1 MLCGATLSFRG
12 KPGTERYAR
21 EAPAGKVSGDD
32 VTRDSAASQLT
43 RPPVDLPVLGKFAGY
58 DILGR
63 LALGGMAE
71 ILLARHSNTEG
82 DHRFLVVKRILP
94 HFEQDN
100 DFVQMFLDEARIG
113 MQLKHPNICQFHQ
126 FGADEGSHFIVM
138 EWVNGVP
145 LGRLIRKARN
155 SGGVG
160 LPIAIRIGVDVAR
173 ALHYAHI
180 ANDEHGEPFN
190 IIHRDVSPHNI
201 MIGYTGAVKLLDFG
215 IAKAD
220 HRAHKTQAGVVKGKF
235 AYMAPE
241 QCTAGQADHRLDIFA
256 LGVCLFETL
265 TGRSLYRRQTEAATM
280 RAVIMDPVPS
290 LKERLPDVSDELDR
304 ILQKALAKE
313 ASDRY
318 ASAEAFARDLEE
330 FGKANKLF
338 ATQREVADFVRKVFP
353 EEFTRGPRVD
363 TVPFGASITLDMH
376 HANDSSSAKS
386 YVSQIPGALRELEV
400 DVGGYG
406 DELGHLLDSPVV
418 APLPLPASQPAN
430 SDPQA
435 AWAPS
440 EDAPKGAPKR
450 ATPKKSTSGTKKSS
464 GFGWKGIVITLI
476 LLLGGVA
483 VAHEHTD
490 IVKDAVGNLSEMFE
504 EKGPPEVAVDDN
516 PLLREHGARILVASS
531 PPGAKVYLDGK
542 EQGVTPVALTGLM
555 RGDYRVRV
563 ETPGFASWST
573 KVEVSNGE
581 TAGVTARLLGKQGGA
596 QPGAFGRVSIDTT
609 PPADA
614 YVAGDLVGRTP
625 IDLVYAPI
633 GRVTFDFELPDGRK
647 VSREVD
653 VKSDG
658 LARARFDLSDA
669 KR

>member
-1 MLCGATLSFRG
+1 MP
-12 KPGTERYAR
+12 K
-21 EAPAGKVSGDD
+21 
-32 VTRDSAASQLT
+32 
-43 RPPVDLPVLGKFAGY
+43 PPVDLPILGKFAGY

-71 ILLARHSNTEG
+71 ILLARHSNTDG
-82 DHRFLVVKRILP
+82 DHRYLVVKRILP

-100 DFVQMFLDEARIG
+100 DFVQMFLDEAKIG

-138 EWVNGVP
+138 EWINGMP
-145 LGRLIRKARN
+145 LGRLIRKARK

-160 LPIAIRIGVDVAR
+160 LPIALRIGIDVAR

-201 MIGYTGAVKLLDFG
+201 MIAYNGAVKLLDFG

-256 LGVCLFETL
+256 LGVCIFETI
-265 TGRSLYRRQTEAATM
+265 TGRSLYRRKTEAATM

-290 LKERLPDVSDELDR
+290 LKERLPDVPDELDK

-313 ASDRY
+313 AGDRFDSAADF
-318 ASAEAFARDLEE
+318 ASALEQFARDNDMV
-330 FGKANKLF
+330 GK
-338 ATQREVADFVRKVFP
+338 QREVADFVKKVFP

-376 HANDSSSAKS
+376 HANDSSSSGDASSSKS
-386 YVSQIPGALRELEV
+386 YVSQIPGAIRELEV
-400 DVGGYG
+400 DGGG
-406 DELGHLLDSPVV
+406 LDMDLGHLLDSPVV
-418 APLPLPASQPAN
+418 APLPPPAN
-430 SDPQA
+430 TTGPAMSQRPTQDPSRSIPRRA
-435 AWAPS
+435 APARSMGPKTPS
-440 EDAPKGAPKR
+440 R
-450 ATPKKSTSGTKKSS
+450 
-464 GFGWKGIVITLI
+464 FGWKQLMLVLVVA
-476 LLLGGVA
+476 LGGLA
-483 VAHEHTD
+483 VAYDQTD
-490 IVKDAVGNLSEMFE
+490 VVKDAVKNVEGMFE
-504 EKGPPEVAVDDN
+504 EKGPPEVAVDEN

-542 EQGVTPVALTGLM
+542 EQGVSPVALTGLM
-555 RGDYRVRV
+555 HGQYRVRV
-563 ETPGFASWST
+563 EAPGFASWSS
-573 KVEVSNGE
+573 KVEVGHGE

-596 QPGAFGRVSIDTT
+596 TPGAFGRVRIETT
-609 PPADA
+609 PPADV
-614 YVAGDLVGRTP
+614 YLAGDLLGRTP
-625 IDLVYAPI
+625 IETVYAPL
-633 GRVTFDFELPDGRK
+633 GRITLDFELPDGSK
-647 VSREVD
+647 VSRRVV
-653 VKSDG
+653 VKKDG
-658 LARARFDLSDA
+658 IARARFDLLSG
-669 KR
+669 R

>member
-1 MLCGATLSFRG
+1 M
-12 KPGTERYAR
+12 
-21 EAPAGKVSGDD
+21 
-32 VTRDSAASQLT
+32 
-43 RPPVDLPVLGKFAGY
+43 
-58 DILGR
+58 
-63 LALGGMAE
+63 
-71 ILLARHSNTEG
+71 
-82 DHRFLVVKRILP
+82 VVKRILP

-113 MQLKHPNICQFHQ
+113 MQLKHPNIIQFHQ

-145 LGRLIRKARN
+145 LGRMIRKARK

-160 LPIAIRIGVDVAR
+160 LPIAIRVGVDVAR

-190 IIHRDVSPHNI
+190 IVHRDVSPHNI

-290 LKERLPDVSDELDR
+290 LKERLPDVADELDK
-304 ILQKALAKE
+304 ILQKALSKE
-313 ASDRY
+313 PGDRF
-318 ASAEAFARDLEE
+318 ATAEEFANELER
-330 FGKANKLF
+330 FGKATQQF
-338 ATQREVADFVRKVFP
+338 ATQREVADFVKKVFP

-376 HANDSSSAKS
+376 QANDSSSSKS
-386 YVSQIPGALRELEV
+386 YVSQVPGAIRELEI
-400 DVGGYG
+400 DGNGAG
-406 DELGHLLDSPVV
+406 LDLGHLLDAPIV
-418 APLPLPASQPAN
+418 APLPSPDAERQASGPELSQR
-430 SDPQA
+430 STL
-435 AWAPS
+435 
-440 EDAPKGAPKR
+440 DAPKTIPKRVAPKKGSVGAKR
-450 ATPKKSTSGTKKSS
+450 PSRV
-464 GFGWKGIVITLI
+464 GWKQLAMVIL
-476 LLLGGVA
+476 LLLGGTA
-483 VAHEHTD
+483 VAYEQSD
-490 IVKDAVGNLSEMFE
+490 VVKDAVGSIEGMFE
-504 EKGPPEVAVDDN
+504 DKGPPEIAIDDN

-531 PPGAKVYLDGK
+531 PPGAKVFLDGK

-555 RGDYRVRV
+555 QGDYRVRV
-563 ETPGFASWST
+563 EAPGFASWAT
-573 KVEVSNGE
+573 KVEVAHGE
-581 TAGVTARLLGKQGGA
+581 TAGVSAGLLGKQGGA
-596 QPGAFGRVSIDTT
+596 KPGAFGRVSIETT
-609 PPADA
+609 PPSDV
-614 YVAGDLVGRTP
+614 YMAGDLIGRTP
-625 IDLVYAPI
+625 METVYAPL
-633 GRVTFDFELPDGRK
+633 GRVTFDFELPDGRT
-647 VSREVD
+647 VSRRVS

-658 LARARFDLSDA
+658 VARARFDLNHG
-669 KR
+669 RR

>member
-1 MLCGATLSFRG
+1 M
-12 KPGTERYAR
+12 PM
-21 EAPAGKVSGDD
+21 
-32 VTRDSAASQLT
+32 
-43 RPPVDLPVLGKFAGY
+43 PPVDLPVLGKFAGY
-58 DILGR
+58 DVLGR

-71 ILLARHSNTEG
+71 ILLVRHANTDG
-82 DHRFLVVKRILP
+82 DHRYLVVKRILP
-94 HFEQDN
+94 HFEQDA

-113 MQLKHPNICQFHQ
+113 MQLKHPNIIQFHQ

-138 EWVNGVP
+138 EWVNGMP
-145 LGRLIRKARN
+145 LGRLIRKARK

-180 ANDEHGEPFN
+180 ANDEHGEAFN

-201 MIGYTGAVKLLDFG
+201 MIGYTGSVKLLDFG

-241 QCTAGQADHRLDIFA
+241 QCTAGQADHRLDVFA

-290 LKERLPDVSDELDR
+290 LKERLPDVSDELDQ

-313 ASDRY
+313 AGDR
-318 ASAEAFARDLEE
+318 FATAEE
-330 FGKANKLF
+330 FANELERFGRSIDQF
-338 ATQREVADFVRKVFP
+338 AKQREVADFLKKVFP

-376 HANDSSSAKS
+376 HANDSSSSKS
-386 YVSQIPGALRELEV
+386 YVSQIPGAIRELEV
-400 DVGGYG
+400 NAGGDG
-406 DELGHLLDSPVV
+406 LDLGFLLDAPIV
-418 APLPLPASQPAN
+418 APLPPPGGEATRP
-430 SDPQA
+430 DPQFSQRPTQDPPKA
-435 AWAPS
+435 IPTRS
-440 EDAPKGAPKR
+440 APKNGSVSPKG
-450 ATPKKSTSGTKKSS
+450 TSGS
-464 GFGWKGIVITLI
+464 GWKRIVM
-476 LLLGGVA
+476 LLLVLVGATA
-483 VAHEHTD
+483 VAYERTD
-490 IVKDAVGNLSEMFE
+490 IVKDAVGSLGSMESIRSIFE

-516 PLLREHGARILVASS
+516 PLLQQHGARILVASS

-542 EQGVTPVALTGLM
+542 EQGVAPVALTGLM
-555 RGDYRVRV
+555 QGDYRVRV
-563 ETPGFASWST
+563 EAPGFASWST
-573 KVEVSNGE
+573 EVTVSHGE

-596 QPGAFGRVSIDTT
+596 KPGAFGRVSIETT
-609 PPADA
+609 PPSDV
-614 YVAGDLVGRTP
+614 YLAGDLVGRTP
-625 IDLVYAPI
+625 METVYAPL
-633 GRVTFDFELPDGRK
+633 GRVTLDFELGDGRK
-647 VSREVD
+647 VSRQVAVESGTV
-653 VKSDG
+653 
-658 LARARFDLSDA
+658 ARARFDLTGA

>member
-1 MLCGATLSFRG
+1 
-12 KPGTERYAR
+12 
-21 EAPAGKVSGDD
+21 
-32 VTRDSAASQLT
+32 
-43 RPPVDLPVLGKFAGY
+43 
-58 DILGR
+58 
-63 LALGGMAE
+63 MAE
-71 ILLARHSNTEG
+71 ILLTRHSNTDG

-113 MQLKHPNICQFHQ
+113 MQLKHPNIIQFHQ

-145 LGRLIRKARN
+145 LGRMIRKARK

-190 IIHRDVSPHNI
+190 IVHRDVSPHNI
-201 MIGYTGAVKLLDFG
+201 MIGYTGVVKLLDFG

-290 LKERLPDVSDELDR
+290 LKERMPDVADELEQ

-313 ASDRY
+313 ASDRF
-318 ASAEAFARDLEE
+318 ASAEEFANELER
-330 FGKANKLF
+330 FGKENNQF
-338 ATQREVADFVRKVFP
+338 ATQREVADFIRKVFP

-376 HANDSSSAKS
+376 HANESSSSKS
-386 YVSQIPGALRELEV
+386 YVSQMPGAIRELEI
-400 DVGGYG
+400 DGAGAG
-406 DELGHLLDSPVV
+406 LDLGHLLDAPIV
-418 APLPLPASQPAN
+418 APLPPPEAEPAAA
-430 SDPQA
+430 DPQVSRR
-435 AWAPS
+435 PTL
-440 EDAPKGAPKR
+440 DAPKPKKKIPKR
-450 ATPKKSTSGTKKSS
+450 AAPQRGPVGPKRSS
-464 GFGWKGIVITLI
+464 SFGWKQMA
-476 LLLGGVA
+476 LLLLLLAGGIA
-483 VAHEHTD
+483 VAYEQTD
-490 IVKDAVGNLSEMFE
+490 IVKDAVGDIEAMFE
-504 EKGPPEVAVDDN
+504 DKGPPEIAVDDN

-531 PPGAKVYLDGK
+531 PPGATVFLDGK

-555 RGDYRVRV
+555 QGDYRVRV
-563 ETPGFASWST
+563 EAPGFASWST
-573 KVEVSNGE
+573 EVEVSHGE
-581 TAGVTARLLGKQGGA
+581 TAGVSAPLLGKQGGA
-596 QPGAFGRVSIDTT
+596 KPGAFGRVNLETT
-609 PPADA
+609 PPSDV
-614 YVAGDLVGRTP
+614 YMAGDLIGRTP
-625 IDLVYAPI
+625 METVYAPL
-633 GRVTFDFELPDGRK
+633 GRVTFDFELADGRK
-647 VSREVD
+647 VSRQ
-653 VKSDG
+653 VKVQSDTI
-658 LARARFDLSDA
+658 ARARFDLTKA
-669 KR
+669 RR

>member
-1 MLCGATLSFRG
+1 
-12 KPGTERYAR
+12 
-21 EAPAGKVSGDD
+21 
-32 VTRDSAASQLT
+32 
-43 RPPVDLPVLGKFAGY
+43 
-58 DILGR
+58 
-63 LALGGMAE
+63 MAE
-71 ILLARHSNTEG
+71 ILLTRHANTDG
-82 DHRFLVVKRILP
+82 NHRFLVVKRILP

-113 MQLKHPNICQFHQ
+113 MQLKHPNIIQFHQ

-145 LGRLIRKARN
+145 LGRMIRKARK

-160 LPIAIRIGVDVAR
+160 LPVAIRIGVDVAR

-256 LGVCLFETL
+256 LGVCLFEAL

-290 LKERLPDVSDELDR
+290 LKERMPDVPDELDQ

-313 ASDRY
+313 AGDR
-318 ASAEAFARDLEE
+318 FATAEE
-330 FGKANKLF
+330 FANELERFGKENKQF

-376 HANDSSSAKS
+376 HANDSSSSKS
-386 YVSQIPGALRELEV
+386 YVSQIPGAIQELEI
-400 DVGGYG
+400 DGAGAG
-406 DELGHLLDSPVV
+406 LDLGHLLDAPIV
-418 APLPLPASQPAN
+418 APLPPPEAEPAA
-430 SDPQA
+430 SDPQLSKR
-435 AWAPS
+435 PTL
-440 EDAPKGAPKR
+440 DAPKKIPKQAAPRKGPVG
-450 ATPKKSTSGTKKSS
+450 PKKPSS
-464 GFGWKGIVITLI
+464 FGWKQMGLLLL
-476 LLLGGVA
+476 LLLGGLA
-483 VAHEHTD
+483 IAYEQTD
-490 IVKDAVGNLSEMFE
+490 IVKDAVGDIEAMFE
-504 EKGPPEVAVDDN
+504 DKGPPEIAVDDN

-531 PPGAKVYLDGK
+531 PPGAIVFLDGK

-555 RGDYRVRV
+555 QGDYRVRV
-563 ETPGFASWST
+563 EAPGFASWST
-573 KVEVSNGE
+573 KVEVSHGE
-581 TAGVTARLLGKQGGA
+581 TAGVTAPLLGKQGGA
-596 QPGAFGRVSIDTT
+596 KPGAFGRVSIETT
-609 PPADA
+609 PPSDV
-614 YVAGDLVGRTP
+614 YMAGDLIGRTP
-625 IDLVYAPI
+625 METVYAPL
-633 GRVTFDFELPDGRK
+633 GRVTFDFELSDGRR
-647 VSREVD
+647 VSRQVK

-658 LARARFDLSDA
+658 VARARFDLTKA

>member
-1 MLCGATLSFRG
+1 
-12 KPGTERYAR
+12 
-21 EAPAGKVSGDD
+21 
-32 VTRDSAASQLT
+32 
-43 RPPVDLPVLGKFAGY
+43 VDLPVLGKFAGY

-71 ILLARHSNTEG
+71 ILLARHANTDG
-82 DHRFLVVKRILP
+82 DHRYLVVKRILP

-100 DFVQMFLDEARIG
+100 DFVQMFLDEAKIG

-138 EWVNGVP
+138 EWINGMP
-145 LGRLIRKARN
+145 LGRMIRKARK

-160 LPIAIRIGVDVAR
+160 LPIALRVGIDVAR

-180 ANDEHGEPFN
+180 ANDEHGEAFN

-201 MIGYTGAVKLLDFG
+201 MIAYNGAVKLLDFG

-256 LGVCLFETL
+256 LGVCIFETI
-265 TGRSLYRRQTEAATM
+265 TGRSLYRRKTEAATM

-290 LKERLPDVSDELDR
+290 LKERLPDVSDELDK

-318 ASAEAFARDLEE
+318 DTAADFANALEQ
-330 FGKANKLF
+330 FAKDNDMLGK
-338 ATQREVADFVRKVFP
+338 QREVADFVKKVFP

-376 HANDSSSAKS
+376 HANDSASAASASAASSKS
-386 YVSQIPGALRELEV
+386 YVSQIPGAIRELEV
-400 DVGGYG
+400 DGSNV
-406 DELGHLLDSPVV
+406 DMDLGHLLDAPVV
-418 APLPLPASQPAN
+418 APLPPPAN
-430 SDPQA
+430 TTGPALSRRPTEDP
-435 AWAPS
+435 
-440 EDAPKGAPKR
+440 PKDIPKR
-450 ATPKKSTSGTKKSS
+450 AAPRKSVGPKRPSR
-464 GFGWKGIVITLI
+464 FGWKQI
-476 LLLGGVA
+476 LVVLLVLAGGLA
-483 VAHEHTD
+483 VAYEKTD
-490 IVKDAVGNLSEMFE
+490 VVKDAVKNVEGMFE
-504 EKGPPEVAVDDN
+504 DKGPPEVAVDEN

-542 EQGVTPVALTGLM
+542 EQGISPVALTGLM
-555 RGDYRVRV
+555 QGQYRVRV
-563 ETPGFASWST
+563 EAPGFASWSSQ
-573 KVEVSNGE
+573 VEVGHGE

-596 QPGAFGRVSIDTT
+596 KPGAFGRVKVETT
-609 PPADA
+609 PPADV
-614 YVAGDLVGRTP
+614 YIAGDLLGRSP
-625 IDLVYAPI
+625 IETAYAPL
-633 GRVTFDFELPDGRK
+633 GRVTLEFELPDGSK
-647 VSREVD
+647 VSRRVM
-653 VKSDG
+653 VKKDSV
-658 LARARFDLSDA
+658 ARARFDLT
-669 KR
+669 KRR

>member
-1 MLCGATLSFRG
+1 M
-12 KPGTERYAR
+12 
-21 EAPAGKVSGDD
+21 
-32 VTRDSAASQLT
+32 
-43 RPPVDLPVLGKFAGY
+43 PPVDLPVLGKFAGY
-58 DILGR
+58 DVLGR

-71 ILLARHSNTEG
+71 ILLTRHANTDG
-82 DHRFLVVKRILP
+82 AHRYLVVKRILP

-113 MQLKHPNICQFHQ
+113 MQLKHPNIIQFHQ

-145 LGRLIRKARN
+145 LGRLIRKARK

-180 ANDEHGEPFN
+180 ANDEHGEAFN

-201 MIGYTGAVKLLDFG
+201 MIGYDGAVKLLDFG

-256 LGVCLFETL
+256 LGVCLFETF

-290 LKERLPDVSDELDR
+290 LKERLPDVSDELDQ

-313 ASDRY
+313 AGDR
-318 ASAEAFARDLEE
+318 FATAEE
-330 FGKANKLF
+330 FANELERFGKSIEQLGK
-338 ATQREVADFVRKVFP
+338 QREVAAFVKKVFP

-376 HANDSSSAKS
+376 HANDSSSSKS
-386 YVSQIPGALRELEV
+386 YVSQIPGAIRELEV
-400 DVGGYG
+400 NSGAGLD
-406 DELGHLLDSPVV
+406 LGHLLDAPIV
-418 APLPLPASQPAN
+418 APLPPPSSDASAPEPQFSQRPTQ
-430 SDPQA
+430 DP
-435 AWAPS
+435 
-440 EDAPKGAPKR
+440 PKAIPKR
-450 ATPKKSTSGTKKSS
+450 AAPKKIGSAGAKSPSGS
-464 GFGWKGIVITLI
+464 GWKRVAM
-476 LLLGGVA
+476 LLLVLMGASA
-483 VAHEHTD
+483 VAYDQTD
-490 IVKDAVGNLSEMFE
+490 IVKDTVANLGALEGIESIRTIFE

-516 PLLREHGARILVASS
+516 PLLAQHGARILVASS

-555 RGDYRVRV
+555 HGDYRVRV
-563 ETPGFASWST
+563 EAPGFASWST
-573 KVEVSNGE
+573 EVTVSHGE

-596 QPGAFGRVSIDTT
+596 KPGAFGRVSLETT
-609 PPADA
+609 PPSDV
-614 YVAGDLVGRTP
+614 YIAGDLVGRTP
-625 IDLVYAPI
+625 METVYAPL
-633 GRVTFDFELPDGRK
+633 GRVTFDFELADGRK
-647 VSREVD
+647 VSRRVAVE
-653 VKSDG
+653 SDKV
-658 LARARFDLSDA
+658 ARARFDLTKA

>member
-1 MLCGATLSFRG
+1 
-12 KPGTERYAR
+12 
-21 EAPAGKVSGDD
+21 
-32 VTRDSAASQLT
+32 
-43 RPPVDLPVLGKFAGY
+43 
-58 DILGR
+58 
-63 LALGGMAE
+63 MAE
-71 ILLARHSNTEG
+71 ILLTRHANTDG
-82 DHRFLVVKRILP
+82 DHRFMVVKRILP

-113 MQLKHPNICQFHQ
+113 MQLKHPNIIQFHQ

-145 LGRLIRKARN
+145 LGRMIRKARK

-190 IIHRDVSPHNI
+190 IVHRDVSPHNI
-201 MIGYTGAVKLLDFG
+201 MIGYAGAVKLLDFG

-290 LKERLPDVSDELDR
+290 LKERLPDVPDELDQ

-313 ASDRY
+313 AGDR
-318 ASAEAFARDLEE
+318 FATAEE
-330 FGKANKLF
+330 FANELERFGKSHQQF
-338 ATQREVADFVRKVFP
+338 ATQREVADFIRKVFP

-376 HANDSSSAKS
+376 HANESSSSKS
-386 YVSQIPGALRELEV
+386 YVSQLPGAIRELEL
-400 DVGGYG
+400 DGAGAG
-406 DELGHLLDSPVV
+406 LDLGHLLDAPIVE
-418 APLPLPASQPAN
+418 PLPSPDAEPEAEGAQLSQR
-430 SDPQA
+430 STR
-435 AWAPS
+435 
-440 EDAPKGAPKR
+440 DAPKAVPHRARPKGGSVGPKR
-450 ATPKKSTSGTKKSS
+450 PSRL
-464 GFGWKGIVITLI
+464 GWKQFAMLTL
-476 LLLGGVA
+476 LLLGGTA
-483 VAHEHTD
+483 VAYDQTD
-490 IVKDAVGNLSEMFE
+490 VVKDAFGNIEGMFE
-504 EKGPPEVAVDDN
+504 DKGPPEVAVDDN

-531 PPGAKVYLDGK
+531 PPGAKVFLDGK

-555 RGDYRVRV
+555 HGDYRVRV
-563 ETPGFASWST
+563 EAPGFASWAT
-573 KVEVSNGE
+573 KVEVTHGE
-581 TAGVTARLLGKQGGA
+581 TVGVMAGLLGKQGGA
-596 QPGAFGRVSIDTT
+596 KPGAFGRVNIETT
-609 PPADA
+609 PPSDV
-614 YVAGDLVGRTP
+614 YMAGDLIGRTP
-625 IDLVYAPI
+625 MDTVYAPL
-633 GRVTFDFELPDGRK
+633 GRVTFDFELPDGST
-647 VSREVD
+647 VSRRVRI
-653 VKSDG
+653 KSDG
-658 LARARFDLSDA
+658 VARARFDLSDV
-669 KR
+669 RR

>member
-1 MLCGATLSFRG
+1 MPS
-12 KPGTERYAR
+12 
-21 EAPAGKVSGDD
+21 
-32 VTRDSAASQLT
+32 
-43 RPPVDLPVLGKFAGY
+43 PPVDLPVLGKFAGY
-58 DILGR
+58 DVLGR

-71 ILLARHSNTEG
+71 ILLTRHTNTDG
-82 DHRFLVVKRILP
+82 DQRFLVVKRILP

-113 MQLKHPNICQFHQ
+113 MQLKHPNIIQFHQ

-145 LGRLIRKARN
+145 LGRMIRKARK

-160 LPIAIRIGVDVAR
+160 LPIAIRVGVDVAR

-190 IIHRDVSPHNI
+190 IVHRDVSPHNI
-201 MIGYTGAVKLLDFG
+201 MIGYSGAVKLLDFG

-290 LKERLPDVSDELDR
+290 LKDVMPDVADELDQ

-313 ASDRY
+313 AGDRF
-318 ASAEAFARDLEE
+318 ASAEEFANELER
-330 FGKANKLF
+330 FGKENKQF
-338 ATQREVADFVRKVFP
+338 ATQREVADFIKKVFP

-376 HANDSSSAKS
+376 HANASASSDSSKS
-386 YVSQIPGALRELEV
+386 YVSQMPGAIRELEI
-400 DVGGYG
+400 DGAGAG
-406 DELGHLLDSPVV
+406 LDLGHLLDAPIV
-418 APLPLPASQPAN
+418 APLPPPEAAPAAE
-430 SDPQA
+430 DPQLSQR
-435 AWAPS
+435 PTR
-440 EDAPKGAPKR
+440 DAPKKIPKR
-450 ATPKKSTSGTKKSS
+450 AAARTGHVGPKRPSS
-464 GFGWKGIVITLI
+464 FGWKQMAVLI
-476 LLLGGVA
+476 LLVLGGTA
-483 VAHEHTD
+483 VAYEQTD
-490 IVKDAVGNLSEMFE
+490 IVKDVVGRVEVMFE
-504 EKGPPEVAVDDN
+504 DKGPPEVAVDDN
-516 PLLREHGARILVASS
+516 PLLRQHGARILVASS
-531 PPGAKVYLDGK
+531 PPGATVFLDGK

-555 RGDYRVRV
+555 QGDYRVRV
-563 ETPGFASWST
+563 EAPGFASWST
-573 KVEVSNGE
+573 KVEVAHGE
-581 TAGVTARLLGKQGGA
+581 TAGVRAPLLGKLGGA
-596 QPGAFGRVSIDTT
+596 KPGAFGRVNIETT
-609 PPADA
+609 PPSDV
-614 YVAGDLVGRTP
+614 YVAGDLIGRTP
-625 IDLVYAPI
+625 MENVYAPL
-633 GRVTFDFELPDGRK
+633 GRVTLDFELGDGRK
-647 VSREVD
+647 VSRQVK

-658 LARARFDLSDA
+658 IARARFDLTQ
-669 KR
+669 R

>member
-1 MLCGATLSFRG
+1 MTQ
-12 KPGTERYAR
+12 
-21 EAPAGKVSGDD
+21 EAV
-32 VTRDSAASQLT
+32 ASDIPT
-43 RPPVDLPVLGKFAGY
+43 PPVDLPVLGTFAGY
-58 DILGR
+58 DVLGR

-71 ILLARHSNTEG
+71 ILLTRHANTEG

-113 MQLKHPNICQFHQ
+113 MQLKHPNIIQFHQ

-145 LGRLIRKARN
+145 LGRMIRKARK

-160 LPIAIRIGVDVAR
+160 VPIAIRIGVDVAR

-190 IIHRDVSPHNI
+190 IVHRDVSPHNV

-256 LGVCLFETL
+256 LGVCIFEAL

-290 LKERLPDVSDELDR
+290 LKERMPDVSDELDQ

-313 ASDRY
+313 AGDR
-318 ASAEAFARDLEE
+318 FATAEE
-330 FGKANKLF
+330 FANELERFGKETKQF
-338 ATQREVADFVRKVFP
+338 ATQREVADFIRKVFP

-376 HANDSSSAKS
+376 HANDSTSSAADHGKS
-386 YVSQIPGALRELEV
+386 YVSQMPGAVRELEI
-400 DVGGYG
+400 DGAGAG
-406 DELGHLLDSPVV
+406 LDLGHLLDAPVV
-418 APLPLPASQPAN
+418 APLPAPDAQSAVADAQP
-430 SDPQA
+430 SPR
-435 AWAPS
+435 PTL
-440 EDAPKGAPKR
+440 DAPKLIPKR
-450 ATPKKSTSGTKKSS
+450 AAPKKGPIGPKRSS
-464 GFGWKGIVITLI
+464 RFGWKQMGLVVL
-476 LLLGGVA
+476 LLLGGTA
-483 VAHEHTD
+483 VAYERTD
-490 IVKDAVGNLSEMFE
+490 IVKDAVGRVELMFE
-504 EKGPPEVAVDDN
+504 DKGPPEVAVDDN
-516 PLLREHGARILVASS
+516 PLLRQHGARILIASS
-531 PPGAKVYLDGK
+531 PPGATVFLDGK

-555 RGDYRVRV
+555 QGDYRVRV
-563 ETPGFASWST
+563 EAPGFASWST
-573 KVEVSNGE
+573 KVEVSHGE
-581 TAGVTARLLGKQGGA
+581 TAGVSARLLGKQGGA
-596 QPGAFGRVSIDTT
+596 KPGAFGRVNIETT
-609 PPADA
+609 PPSDV
-614 YVAGDLVGRTP
+614 YVAGDLIGRTP
-625 IDLVYAPI
+625 MENIYAPL
-633 GRVTFDFELPDGRK
+633 GRVTFEFELGDGRK
-647 VSREVD
+647 VSRQVK

-658 LARARFDLSDA
+658 IARARFDLTNA

>member
-1 MLCGATLSFRG
+1 
-12 KPGTERYAR
+12 
-21 EAPAGKVSGDD
+21 
-32 VTRDSAASQLT
+32 
-43 RPPVDLPVLGKFAGY
+43 
-58 DILGR
+58 
-63 LALGGMAE
+63 MAE
-71 ILLARHSNTEG
+71 ILLTRHANTDG
-82 DHRFLVVKRILP
+82 NHRFLVVKRILP

-113 MQLKHPNICQFHQ
+113 MQLKHPNIIQFHQ

-145 LGRLIRKARN
+145 LGRMIRKARK

-160 LPIAIRIGVDVAR
+160 LPVAIRIGVDVAR

-256 LGVCLFETL
+256 LGVCLFEAL

-290 LKERLPDVSDELDR
+290 LKERMPDVPDELDQ

-313 ASDRY
+313 AGDR
-318 ASAEAFARDLEE
+318 FATAEE
-330 FGKANKLF
+330 FANELERFGKENKQF

-376 HANDSSSAKS
+376 HANDSSSSKS
-386 YVSQIPGALRELEV
+386 YVSQIPGAIQELEI
-400 DVGGYG
+400 DGAGAG
-406 DELGHLLDSPVV
+406 LDLGHLLDAPIV
-418 APLPLPASQPAN
+418 APLPPPEAESAE
-430 SDPQA
+430 SDPQLSKR
-435 AWAPS
+435 PTL
-440 EDAPKGAPKR
+440 DAPKKIPKQAAPRKGPVG
-450 ATPKKSTSGTKKSS
+450 PKKPSS
-464 GFGWKGIVITLI
+464 FGWKQMGLLLL
-476 LLLGGVA
+476 LLLGGLA
-483 VAHEHTD
+483 IAYEQTD
-490 IVKDAVGNLSEMFE
+490 IVKDAVGDIEAMFE
-504 EKGPPEVAVDDN
+504 DKGPPEIAVDDN

-531 PPGAKVYLDGK
+531 PPGAIVFLDGK

-555 RGDYRVRV
+555 QGDYRVRV
-563 ETPGFASWST
+563 EAPGFASWST
-573 KVEVSNGE
+573 KVEVSHGE
-581 TAGVTARLLGKQGGA
+581 TAGVTAPLLGKQGGA
-596 QPGAFGRVSIDTT
+596 KPGAFGRVSIETT
-609 PPADA
+609 PPSDV
-614 YVAGDLVGRTP
+614 YMAGDLIGRTP
-625 IDLVYAPI
+625 METVYAPL
-633 GRVTFDFELPDGRK
+633 GRVTFDFELSDGRR
-647 VSREVD
+647 VSRQVK

-658 LARARFDLSDA
+658 VARARFDLTNA

>member
-1 MLCGATLSFRG
+1 
-12 KPGTERYAR
+12 
-21 EAPAGKVSGDD
+21 
-32 VTRDSAASQLT
+32 
-43 RPPVDLPVLGKFAGY
+43 
-58 DILGR
+58 
-63 LALGGMAE
+63 MAE
-71 ILLARHSNTEG
+71 ILLTRHANTDG
-82 DHRFLVVKRILP
+82 NHRFLVVKRILP

-138 EWVNGVP
+138 EWINGVP
-145 LGRLIRKARN
+145 LGRLIRKARK

-160 LPIAIRIGVDVAR
+160 LPVAIRIGVDVAR

-256 LGVCLFETL
+256 LGVCLFEAL

-290 LKERLPDVSDELDR
+290 LKERMPDVPDELDQ

-313 ASDRY
+313 AGDR
-318 ASAEAFARDLEE
+318 FATAEE
-330 FGKANKLF
+330 FANELERFGKENKQF

-376 HANDSSSAKS
+376 HANDSSSSKS
-386 YVSQIPGALRELEV
+386 YVSQIPGAIRELEI
-400 DVGGYG
+400 DGAGAG
-406 DELGHLLDSPVV
+406 LDLGHLLDAPIV
-418 APLPLPASQPAN
+418 APLPPPEAESAE
-430 SDPQA
+430 SDPQLSKR
-435 AWAPS
+435 PTL
-440 EDAPKGAPKR
+440 DAPKKIPKQAAPRKGPVG
-450 ATPKKSTSGTKKSS
+450 PKKPSS
-464 GFGWKGIVITLI
+464 FGWKQMGLLLL
-476 LLLGGVA
+476 LLLGGLA
-483 VAHEHTD
+483 IAYEQTD
-490 IVKDAVGNLSEMFE
+490 IVKDAVGDIEAMFE
-504 EKGPPEVAVDDN
+504 DKGPPEIAVDDN

-531 PPGAKVYLDGK
+531 PPGAIVFLDGK

-555 RGDYRVRV
+555 QGDYRVRV
-563 ETPGFASWST
+563 EAPGFASWST
-573 KVEVSNGE
+573 KVEVSHGE
-581 TAGVTARLLGKQGGA
+581 TAGVTAPLLGKQGGA
-596 QPGAFGRVSIDTT
+596 KPGAFGRVSIETT
-609 PPADA
+609 PPSDV
-614 YVAGDLVGRTP
+614 YMAGDLIGRTP
-625 IDLVYAPI
+625 METVYAPL
-633 GRVTFDFELPDGRK
+633 GRVTFDFELSDGRR
-647 VSREVD
+647 VSRQVK

-658 LARARFDLSDA
+658 VARARFDLTKA

>member
-1 MLCGATLSFRG
+1 
-12 KPGTERYAR
+12 
-21 EAPAGKVSGDD
+21 
-32 VTRDSAASQLT
+32 VTPDSAASDIPK
-43 RPPVDLPVLGKFAGY
+43 PPVDLPVLGTFAGY
-58 DILGR
+58 DVLGR

-71 ILLARHSNTEG
+71 ILLTRHANTEG
-82 DHRFLVVKRILP
+82 DHRFMVVKRILP

-138 EWVNGVP
+138 EWINGVP
-145 LGRLIRKARN
+145 LGRMIRKARK

-160 LPIAIRIGVDVAR
+160 IPIAIRVGVDVAR

-190 IIHRDVSPHNI
+190 IVHRDVSPHNV

-241 QCTAGQADHRLDIFA
+241 QCTAGQSDHRLDIFA

-290 LKERLPDVSDELDR
+290 LKERLPDVADELDQ

-313 ASDRY
+313 PGDR
-318 ASAEAFARDLEE
+318 FATAEE
-330 FGKANKLF
+330 FANELERFGKSTKQF

-376 HANDSSSAKS
+376 HANDSASAKS
-386 YVSQIPGALRELEV
+386 YVSQIPGAIRELEI
-400 DVGGYG
+400 DGAGAG
-406 DELGHLLDSPVV
+406 LDLGHLLD
-418 APLPLPASQPAN
+418 APIVEPLPAIAADSAKP
-430 SDPQA
+430 DPQLSGR
-435 AWAPS
+435 PTQ
-440 EDAPKGAPKR
+440 DPPKAIPKR
-450 ATPKKSTSGTKKSS
+450 AAPRKGSAGPKKPSRV
-464 GFGWKGIVITLI
+464 GWKQLAMLLV
-476 LLLGGVA
+476 LLLGGTA
-483 VAHEHTD
+483 VAYDQTD
-490 IVKDAVGNLSEMFE
+490 IVKDVLEDGVAKVEAMFE

-531 PPGAKVYLDGK
+531 PPGATVFLDGK
-542 EQGVTPVALTGLM
+542 EQGLTPVALTGLM
-555 RGDYRVRV
+555 QGEYRVRV
-563 ETPGFASWST
+563 EAPGFASWAT
-573 KVEVSNGE
+573 KVQVSHGE
-581 TAGVTARLLGKQGGA
+581 TAGVTASLLGKQGGA
-596 QPGAFGRVSIDTT
+596 KPGAFGRVNIETT
-609 PPADA
+609 PPSDV
-614 YVAGDLVGRTP
+614 YMAGDLIGRTP
-625 IDLVYAPI
+625 METVYAPL
-633 GRVTFDFELPDGRK
+633 GRVTFDFELTDGRK
-647 VSREVD
+647 VSRQVRIQ
-653 VKSDG
+653 SDSI
-658 LARARFDLSDA
+658 ARARFDLTKST
-669 KR
+669 R

>member
-1 MLCGATLSFRG
+1 MP
-12 KPGTERYAR
+12 K
-21 EAPAGKVSGDD
+21 
-32 VTRDSAASQLT
+32 
-43 RPPVDLPVLGKFAGY
+43 PPVDLPVLGKFAGY
-58 DILGR
+58 DVLGR

-71 ILLARHSNTEG
+71 ILLARHADTDGE
-82 DHRFLVVKRILP
+82 HRFLVVKRILP

-145 LGRLIRKARN
+145 LGRLIRKARK

-190 IIHRDVSPHNI
+190 IVHRDVSPHNI

-241 QCTAGQADHRLDIFA
+241 QCTAGQTDHRLDIFA

-290 LKERLPDVSDELDR
+290 LKERLPDVPDELDQ
-304 ILQKALAKE
+304 IVQKALAKE
-313 ASDRY
+313 AGDR
-318 ASAEAFARDLEE
+318 FATAEE
-330 FGKANKLF
+330 FANELERFGKSTDQLAK
-338 ATQREVADFVRKVFP
+338 QREVADFVKLVFP

-376 HANDSSSAKS
+376 HANDSDSSKS
-386 YVSQIPGALRELEV
+386 YVSQIPGAIRELEV
-400 DVGGYG
+400 DVAADGL
-406 DELGHLLDSPVV
+406 DLGQLLDAPIV
-418 APLPLPASQPAN
+418 APLPPPSAEPATP
-430 SDPQA
+430 DPQISQS
-435 AWAPS
+435 PTQ
-440 EDAPKGAPKR
+440 DAPKAIPKR
-450 ATPKKSTSGTKKSS
+450 MAPRKRPVGSKRPSR
-464 GFGWKGIVITLI
+464 FGWKRAALLVL
-476 LLLGGVA
+476 LLLGGTA
-483 VAHEHTD
+483 VAYERTNV
-490 IVKDAVGNLSEMFE
+490 VKDAVGKIQGMFE
-504 EKGPPEVAVDDN
+504 DKGPPEVAVDDN
-516 PLLREHGARILVASS
+516 PLLRQHGARILVASS
-531 PPGAKVYLDGK
+531 PPGATVFLDGK

-555 RGDYRVRV
+555 RGDYRLRI
-563 ETPGFASWST
+563 EAPGFASWST
-573 KVEVSNGE
+573 KVEVSQGE

-596 QPGAFGRVSIDTT
+596 KPGAFGRVNIETT
-609 PPADA
+609 PPADV
-614 YVAGDLVGRTP
+614 YIAGDLIGRTP
-625 IDLVYAPI
+625 MDNVYAPL
-633 GRVTFDFELPDGRK
+633 GRVTLDFELPDGRRL
-647 VSREVD
+647 SRQVLVE
-653 VKSDG
+653 SDSV
-658 LARARFDLSDA
+658 ARARFALA
-669 KR
+669 NVKR